1 MKMNGALYINTFSA
15 IVSVVMGLL
24 LLIGIVLPQIE
35 TTSRLVFGAIFLS
48 YGIYRL
54 LNVQSKRKAMKQEE
68 EHERMKQAQEELIQR
83 LKDSEK

>member
-15 IVSVVMGLL
+15 IVSIVMGLL

-35 TTSRLVFGAIFLS
+35 ITTRLVFGAIFIS

-54 LNVQSKRKAMKQEE
+54 LNVQSKRREIKQEE
-68 EHERMKQAQEELIQR
+68 EHEKMKQAQEDLIQR